1 MPGHVPVLLNEAMA
15 MLLRKEDG
23 FYIDATFGAGGYT
36 KKILQSIP
44 NSFVLGIDQ
53 DQNLVSFV
61 REIQQLAPARFK
73 FVNENNA
80 NLKNIVASYEIKQI
94 DGIIFDLGVSSMQ
107 LEASDRGFSF
117 NLDGP
122 LDMRMSDRGIS
133 ALEVVNTYTEA
144 QLADIIYHYG
154 EERKAKKIAKA
165 IVNERINRQIA
176 STKQFADIVKSVIN
190 SYKGINPATKTF
202 QALRIFVNNELENLE
217 VALRSAIELLSV
229 KGSLIVV
236 AFHSLEDRI
245 VKHLF
250 KYFAL
255 QRSGEKQFRLINKKP
270 ITPEAEELAFNHRA
284 RSAKLRGLVREF

>member
-1 MPGHVPVLLNEAMA
+1 MPGHVPVLLNEVMA
-15 MLLRKEDG
+15 MLPHKEGG

-53 DQNLVSFV
+53 DPNLISFTS
-61 REIQQLAPARFK
+61 EIQQLAPTRFK
-73 FVNENNA
+73 FVNENNI
-80 NLKNIVASYEIKQI
+80 NLKNIIALYEIKQI

-107 LEASDRGFSF
+107 LETQNRGFSF

-122 LDMRMSDRGIS
+122 LDMRMSGHGIS

-144 QLADIIYHYG
+144 RLADIIYHYG

-165 IVNERINRQIA
+165 IVNGRINQQIS
-176 STKQFADIVKSVIN
+176 STKQLADIVKSVIN
-190 SYKGINPATKTF
+190 SYKGIHPATKTF

-217 VALRSAIELLSV
+217 IALRSAIELLSV

-245 VKHLF
+245 VKHFF
-250 KYFAL
+250 KHFAL
-255 QRSGEKQFRLINKKP
+255 QRSNEKQFRLINKKP
-270 ITPEAEELAFNHRA
+270 IVPGAEELALNHKA